1 MKQKKVLI
9 FDWDGTLLDS
19 TEAGYIKVEKTLE
32 LLGLEIPP
40 REFLKK
46 YWGMRADKLV
56 ELILQNTGN
65 NDVSY
70 DNFCEVYDLINE
82 EYPSIEKT
90 YESLI
95 RLKSLNYKVGLIT
108 SRTSDSWLKTCKIT
122 NFDSNCF
129 DFTQTATHFYHHKPS
144 GRVFG
149 PLLNWIKHHGFI
161 PSETVYFGDTV
172 DYDLKAT
179 QNSIPPIDFVG
190 VVSGVN
196 SRNDFLEAGV
206 HPSRII
212 NSCNEVPKFL
222 NRLIQQKVE
231 V

>member
-1 MKQKKVLI
+1 MKHKKVLI
-9 FDWDGTLLDS
+9 FDWDGTLLNS
-19 TEAGYIKVEKTLE
+19 TEGGYTKVEHTLE
-32 LLGLEIPP
+32 VLGLKLPP

-46 YWGMRADKLV
+46 HWGMKADKLV
-56 ELILQNTGN
+56 DLILQTIGSN
-65 NDVSY
+65 NVSY

-82 EYPSIEKT
+82 EYPSIEET
-90 YESLI
+90 YECLI
-95 RLKSLNYKVGLIT
+95 HLKSFNYKVGLIT
-108 SRTSDSWLKTCKIT
+108 SRISDSWLKSCEIT
-122 NFDSNCF
+122 NFNGNCF

-149 PLLNWIKHHGFI
+149 PLLNWIKRYDLT
-161 PSETVYFGDTV
+161 PSDVVYFGDTV
-172 DYDLKAT
+172 TYDLKAT
-179 QNSIPPIDFVG
+179 QESIPPIDFIG

-212 NSCNEVPKFL
+212 NSCEEVSIFL